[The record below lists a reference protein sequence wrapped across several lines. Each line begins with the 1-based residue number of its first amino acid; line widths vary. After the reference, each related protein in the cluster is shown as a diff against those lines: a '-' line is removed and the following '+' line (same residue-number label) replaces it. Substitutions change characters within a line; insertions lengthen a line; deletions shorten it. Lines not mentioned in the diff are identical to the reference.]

1 MTGRARADDSAGDSR
16 RVGRCRAILASQYE
30 PAGPPRCTMPHI
42 GAFSEILVLAQ
53 TLLFTV
59 PCVWQVSLNGEIYSQ
74 DAVGFVFY
82 PTPLPIAIVPSVAP
96 SSGGVTITVSGLLFY
111 TGAAADKVECRSVA
125 VRARTSAC
133 SARFLFCFLFRSLRF
148 ASLFSCVQLCC

>member
-1 MTGRARADDSAGDSR
+1 
-16 RVGRCRAILASQYE
+16 
-30 PAGPPRCTMPHI
+30 MPHI

-53 TLLFTV
+53 TLLITV

-111 TGAAADKVECRSVA
+111 TGAAADKVECRSVHA
-125 VRARTSAC
+125 QFDSC
-133 SARFLFCFLFRSLRF
+133 F
-148 ASLFSCVQLCC
+148 ASSLEV